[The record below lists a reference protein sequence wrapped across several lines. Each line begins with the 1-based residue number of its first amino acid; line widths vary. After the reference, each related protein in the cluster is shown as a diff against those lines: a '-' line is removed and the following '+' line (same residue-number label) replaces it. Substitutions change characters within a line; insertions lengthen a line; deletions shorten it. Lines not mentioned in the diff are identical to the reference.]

1 MIEKKNET
9 LLLFILAAV
18 QFTNIVDFM
27 IMMPMGDILQ
37 RALEITPF
45 KFSALV
51 SAYPVAAFVSSL
63 FGVFFLDKFD
73 RKKALLFAYSGFI
86 LGTLSSAIVPNTASA
101 ELNYLLFIGTRLLT
115 GLFGGILGA
124 LVMSIV
130 GDVIPLERRGRAMGL
145 VATAFSLAAILGVP
159 LGLAL
164 VNAFDGNWH
173 IPFYMVSSLGLVVV
187 PLIIFKV
194 PSIRG
199 HIDRQ
204 VTKPHPFETLRVASK
219 SKNQQLALLF
229 VLMLVI
235 GHFSIIPFITPY
247 MINNV
252 GLTQS
257 QIPFI
262 YLIGGACT
270 VISSPLIGRMVDRFG
285 RKRMF
290 TIMASASTVPVL
302 IITNLWPVSL
312 WVVLIIT
319 GSFFIAV
326 SGRMI
331 PANTLITAVVKPE
344 NRGGFMSLNSSFT
357 SLATG
362 IASMIGGSI
371 VVQAG
376 PGEPLEGYMWV
387 GMIGVGFT
395 IVTVF
400 LSRRLQET
408 NSN

>member
-1 MIEKKNET
+1 MERREET
-9 LLLFILAAV
+9 LLLLILAAV

-73 RKKALLFAYSGFI
+73 RRKALLFAYSGFI
-86 LGTLSSAIVPNTASA
+86 LGTLSSAVVPNTSSA
-101 ELNYLLFIGTRLLT
+101 ELNYALFISTRLLT

-130 GDVIPLERRGRAMGL
+130 GDVIPFERRGRAMGL
-145 VATAFSLAAILGVP
+145 VATAFSMAAILGVP
-159 LGLAL
+159 MGLML
-164 VNAFDGNWH
+164 VNVFDGNWH
-173 IPFYMVSSLGLVVV
+173 IPFYMVSCLGLVVI

-194 PSIRG
+194 PAIRG
-199 HIDRQ
+199 HLDRQ
-204 VTKPHPFETLRVASK
+204 ISKPHPFATILVAYRSR
-219 SKNQQLALLF
+219 NQQLALLF
-229 VLMLVI
+229 VLLLVI

-262 YLIGGACT
+262 YLVGGACT
-270 VISSPLIGRMVDRFG
+270 VISSPFIGKMVDRYG
-285 RKRMF
+285 RKRIF
-290 TIMASASTVPVL
+290 WIMASISMVPVL
-302 IITNLWPVSL
+302 FITHLWPMSL
-312 WVVLIIT
+312 GYVLMIT
-319 GSFFIAV
+319 GIFFIAV

-331 PANTLITAVVKPE
+331 PANTLITSVVKPE

-362 IASMIGGSI
+362 ISSMIGGSI
-371 VVQAG
+371 VVQGGAG
-376 PGEPLEGYMWV
+376 EALEGYGVV
-387 GMIGVGFT
+387 GVIGVGFT
-395 IVTVF
+395 VAAM
-400 LSRRLQET
+400 LLAWKLNENNAS
-408 NSN
+408 